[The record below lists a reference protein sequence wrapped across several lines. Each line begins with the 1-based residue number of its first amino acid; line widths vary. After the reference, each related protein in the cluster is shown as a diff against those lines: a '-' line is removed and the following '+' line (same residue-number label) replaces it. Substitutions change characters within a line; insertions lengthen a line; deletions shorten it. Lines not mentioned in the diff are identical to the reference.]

1 MQIFW
6 AFLPLFAFF
15 ASYRLAGIY
24 VATAVLIA
32 VAVLQ
37 LGWHRW
43 RTGEFK
49 SLHLL
54 VAGLAIVLGGATLL
68 LHDQRYI
75 QWKATVL
82 FWILA
87 LAFLGSQFIGART
100 LVERLFETT
109 TEIKFTLDSRNWRIM
124 NFIWVVFYALLGA
137 LNLYVAHHF
146 TLDTWVTFKAYGLPV
161 LMLVFILPQAVWLAS
176 RAQEGPA
183 DGPGGPPE
191 RAP

>member
-1 MQIFW
+1 MQSFW

-32 VAVLQ
+32 AAVLQ

-43 RTGEFK
+43 RTGRFK
-49 SLHLL
+49 PLHLL

-68 LHDQRYI
+68 LHDQRFI

-82 FWILA
+82 FWVLA
-87 LAFLGSQFIGART
+87 LAFLGSQFIGPRT
-100 LVERLFETT
+100 LVERLFQTT
-109 TEIKFTLDSRNWRIM
+109 TEIKFTLDPRHWRIM
-124 NFIWVVFYALLGA
+124 NLIWVVFYALLGA
-137 LNLYVAHHF
+137 LNLYVAQHY
-146 TLDTWVTFKAYGLPV
+146 TLDTWVSFKAYGLPV

-176 RAQEGPA
+176 RAHESAAPDPA
-183 DGPGGPPE
+183 APPE
-191 RAP
+191 RPP

>member
-15 ASYRLAGIY
+15 GSYRLAGIY

-32 VAVLQ
+32 AAVLQ
-37 LGWHRW
+37 LAWHRW

-49 SLHLL
+49 SLHVL

-68 LHDQRYI
+68 LHDQRFI

-87 LAFLGSQFIGART
+87 AAFLGSQFIGART
-100 LVERLFETT
+100 LVERLFQTT
-109 TEIKFTLDSRNWRIM
+109 TEITFTLEPRHWRIM
-124 NFIWVVFYALLGA
+124 NFLWVVFYAALGA
-137 LNLYVAHHF
+137 LNLYVAHHYP
-146 TLDTWVTFKAYGLPV
+146 LSTWVNFKFYGLSA
-161 LMLVFILPQAVWLAS
+161 LMLVFILPQALWLAS
-176 RAQEGPA
+176 RAQESPA
-183 DGPGGPPE
+183 ESIKPPE
-191 RAP
+191 HLP